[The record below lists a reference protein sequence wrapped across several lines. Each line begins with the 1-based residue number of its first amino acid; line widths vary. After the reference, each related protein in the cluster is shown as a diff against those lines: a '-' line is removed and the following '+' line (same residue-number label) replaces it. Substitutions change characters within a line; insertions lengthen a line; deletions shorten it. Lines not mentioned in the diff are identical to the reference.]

1 MFSLVLMRKNG
12 NLSEIKAII
21 FSQLFLK
28 SRKFLLDTR
37 KDFLKTNDF
46 YLVEIL
52 SEPNNLTILTS
63 KKILKMTNHVQCAF
77 WFVKRVFDNK
87 TNPNNFT
94 WPGNWSE
101 KWRITL
107 EDYAKALRVGGWES
121 PQWGRKGK
129 FCWGRIFLFN
139 CGNLRRSDIY
149 HWNPYQS

>member
-94 WPGNWSE
+94 WPGNWREWKVKDHIRRLCKSINLLMWSLGDGNPPSE
-101 KWRITL
+101 G
-107 EDYAKALRVGGWES
+107 E
-121 PQWGRKGK
+121 KGN
-129 FCWGRIFLFN
+129 FAGENFFI
-139 CGNLRRSDIY
+139 
-149 HWNPYQS
+149 